1 LKSFYVGENNL
12 TDNGAIAL
20 IKSNSFPN
28 LEVLDMV
35 KNHLG
40 EETTTAIFMSRKKNK
55 VQITIR

>member
-40 EETTTAIFMSRKKNK
+40 EETMIAAFMSPKKNK
-55 VQITIR
+55 VQIIIR